1 MRVLSV
7 TSNFGGAGGMGGGVV
22 GMDGRMQRYSGHIL
36 PCWDGRGEEPEYV
49 GKISG
54 RVGFGLPRA
63 HPILEDR
70 FSHHI
75 IISIPP
81 SFVSEARPSRSCW
94 LGLPGGCTHGVQL
107 TARRRASRDRVDIA
121 HAVHVRMQI
130 WRRAGLAGLKKS
142 CPCHARQGFSASVL
156 RRIFSQLGLA

>member
-1 MRVLSV
+1 MLRILVELGVWGGKSWLGWMEGCKGTV
-7 TSNFGGAGGMGGGVV
+7 ATSYLVEMGEAEYAGK
-22 GMDGRMQRYSGHIL
+22 R
-36 PCWDGRGEEPEYV
+36 
-49 GKISG
+49 SG

-81 SFVSEARPSRSCW
+81 SFVSEARPSRSCS

-107 TARRRASRDRVDIA
+107 TARRRASRDRVDVA
-121 HAVHVRMQI
+121 HAVHARMQI

-142 CPCHARQGFSASVL
+142 CPCHARQGFTASVL